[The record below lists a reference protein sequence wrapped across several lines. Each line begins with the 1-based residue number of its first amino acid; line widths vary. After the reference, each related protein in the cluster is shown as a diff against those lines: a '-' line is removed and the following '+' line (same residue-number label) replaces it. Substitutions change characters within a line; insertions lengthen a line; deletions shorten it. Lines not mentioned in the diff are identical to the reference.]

1 MAPKTIPSRSSGRRE
16 RFSLSQRHRL
26 LCVYTSGFSS
36 NIRDMDNFSRIGARR
51 VTVLGAPT
59 RAVRKIHKFR
69 WTLAIS
75 CEAEYPV
82 LALEKQAQS
91 ALHNGLGFACR
102 AANRFKH
109 VSHHSLNSLIF
120 DRWASPP
127 MQPTDT
133 SPRSPAQWTKTRAVR
148 LVPTSGFRGCE
159 RPVRSDGRCSSFRD
173 GQPST

>member
-82 LALEKQAQS
+82 LALEKQLYTTVSGSHAERLI
-91 ALHNGLGFACR
+91 ALSTF
-102 AANRFKH
+102 
-109 VSHHSLNSLIF
+109 LII
-120 DRWASPP
+120 
-127 MQPTDT
+127 
-133 SPRSPAQWTKTRAVR
+133 V
-148 LVPTSGFRGCE
+148 
-159 RPVRSDGRCSSFRD
+159 
-173 GQPST
+173 